1 MTQHEAPT
9 GGQIL
14 DEKIAKRKA
23 ATTAPAKG
31 SQVLAGLK
39 SNAPTSQPVTPK
51 PQSTAVTVAAP
62 PQEYRSKYLDDI
74 APSNIVG
81 RMFKFSK
88 EGQFVT
94 SDDGQPIPDNAEF
107 VALCD
112 QVLVGWI
119 KFNGDDNPPDR
130 EMGLLY
136 DPAFRMAARE
146 SLGDLDESSWEVGL
160 SGERQDP
167 WIHQICLVL
176 QRTDT
181 AELFTF
187 VTSSKTGRRAVG
199 NLLRHYDRM
208 RRTHADDFPRVRLS
222 SGDSPTKT
230 VVSGGCRRLFSWSS
244 GARHATVSRR
254 LR

>member
-1 MTQHEAPT
+1 MAD
-9 GGQIL
+9 L
-14 DEKIAKRKA
+14 KSK
-23 ATTAPAKG
+23 APAI
-31 SQVLAGLK
+31 V
-39 SNAPTSQPVTPK
+39 PK
-51 PQSTAVTVAAP
+51 PQPTTVAVVAP
-62 PQEYRSKYLDDI
+62 PQEYRARYLDDI

-208 RRTHADDFPRVRLS
+208 RRTHADYLPRVRLS
-222 SGDSPTKT
+222 SGGFTHKDSRIGWVSTPVF
-230 VVSGGCRRLFSWSS
+230 VVVGRSPRDGI
-244 GARHATVSRR
+244 ATPETTTTEAY
-254 LR
+254 LNDEIPFP